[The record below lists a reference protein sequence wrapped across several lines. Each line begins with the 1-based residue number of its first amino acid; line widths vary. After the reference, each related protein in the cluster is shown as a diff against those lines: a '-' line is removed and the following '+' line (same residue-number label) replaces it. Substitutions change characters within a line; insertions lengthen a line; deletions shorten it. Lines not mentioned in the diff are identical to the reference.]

1 MTRQRDILSIPYRSV
16 GQVNMT
22 LPKAPGI
29 EYYEIR
35 GAARLNDAYGAVAGV
50 PGFGTLPM
58 FRVENGGD
66 FRSKA
71 IQMRK
76 LPAIEESSR
85 NLTRMV
91 IDLDDYATPVA
102 VGASYLPSDEVTAF
116 LRAVAFD
123 HVSGLFLPEGPI
135 VIVPP
140 YDFFSTKEPVFTV
153 TGVAP
158 NLAIGAFPP
167 NIPDILPLTVMNF
180 MLPAYATTISV
191 VNLDPVLGGIPLFV
205 SFHPGMP
212 PTVVLP
218 GQDISLTGAGSPEF
232 FVAAPNGNPWFT
244 IRVAVVNSA

>member
-1 MTRQRDILSIPYRSV
+1 MTRQRDILSIPYRSQ
-16 GQVNMT
+16 GQINMV
-22 LPKAPGI
+22 LPKAPGY

-58 FRVENGGD
+58 FRVLNGGD

-71 IQMRK
+71 IQMRR

-91 IDLDDYATPVA
+91 YDPDDYATPVI

-116 LRAVAFD
+116 LRVAPFD
-123 HVSGLFLPEGPI
+123 QASQTFLPEGPI

-140 YDFFSTKEPVFTV
+140 YDFFSTKEPIFTI

-158 NLAIGAFPP
+158 NMGIGPFPP
-167 NIPDILPLTVMNF
+167 NIPDIMPLSVMNF
-180 MLPAYATTISV
+180 MLPAYSTTLSV
-191 VNLDPVLGGIPLFV
+191 FNLDPIGGTPLFV
-205 SFHPGMP
+205 SFHPGCP
-212 PTVVLP
+212 PTVVQP
-218 GQDISLTGAGSPEF
+218 QQDISLTGAGSPEF
-232 FVAAPNGNPWFT
+232 FIGAPNGNPWFT